1 MITWKCFLIN
11 SLKSI
16 WPPLHYSAKKRGI
29 NHLNFKS
36 IVLECIINAAIVSFN
51 PFILGSETFR

>member
-16 WPPLHYSAKKRGI
+16 WPPLHRIAKKRGI
-29 NHLNFKS
+29 KHLNFKS
-36 IVLECIINAAIVSFN
+36 IVLECIIVSFN
-51 PFILGSETFR
+51 LFILGSETPSF